1 MRVTPHTA
9 SIFLLLIII
18 ALLSS
23 KVHTLQPTGPVL
35 ASPNTESSPSNFIFS
50 FNLINDL
57 STSSY
62 LMIVFPFYPS
72 SITPQSCNILNTLSL
87 TTTSCYNLNV
97 ASGLTPNPL
106 TINTSAVNNINPN
119 IVSTV
124 TIVMSFSNTLT
135 AGTSYSVQVRL
146 QDNLPA
152 VGALSQSFEMYT
164 ISGTGVML

>member
-23 KVHTLQPTGPVL
+23 KVRTLQPTGPVL

-106 TINTSAVNNINPN
+106 TINASAVNNINPN

-124 TIVMSFSNTLT
+124 TIVMGFSSTLT

>member
-1 MRVTPHTA
+1 MRVTQQSI
-9 SIFLLLIII
+9 SIFLLIIII

-23 KVHTLQPTGPVL
+23 KVHTLQPTGPIL
-35 ASPNTESSPSNFIFS
+35 ASPNTESSPSNFIFN
-50 FNLINDL
+50 FNLVNNL
-57 STSSY
+57 SRSSY

-72 SITPQSCNILNTLSL
+72 SITPQSCNILNSLSL

-97 ASGLTPNPL
+97 ASGLNPNPL
-106 TINTSAVNNINPN
+106 TINSTAVNNINPN
-119 IVSTV
+119 IQSTL
-124 TIVMSFSNTLT
+124 TIVMGFSNTLV

>member
-1 MRVTPHTA
+1 MRVTQHTA

-23 KVHTLQPTGPVL
+23 KVRTLQPTGPVL

-97 ASGLTPNPL
+97 ASGLTPNHL
-106 TINTSAVNNINPN
+106 TINASAVNNINPN

-124 TIVMSFSNTLT
+124 TIVMGFSSTLT